1 MLNAYREDKLLT
13 SFLAPTTP
21 ASLWVR
27 RWPSARVELNCVK
40 SVFLFSFL
48 GRSEMADKLGLK

>member
-40 SVFLFSFL
+40 SVFLFSF
-48 GRSEMADKLGLK
+48 